1 LHSEDVA
8 VDENLNKLTM
18 SDDVGVEVTTTPTGR
33 YDTNIQKQLTSGDGG
48 VATESSSLSEYKNP
62 QIYKVFSW

>member
-18 SDDVGVEVTTTPTGR
+18 SDDVGVEVNTTPTGR
-33 YDTNIQKQLTSGDGG
+33 CNTNIQKQLTSGDGS
-48 VATESSSLSEYKNP
+48 VATESSSLSEYKNA
-62 QIYKVFSW
+62 QKYKVFS